1 MYDVKHLAPFVV
13 MIILL
18 VILAIT
24 LVNWFNYRL
33 KKRLLDAGPVDEKLL
48 HLISQLWRPGAEAL
62 KWGLLFL
69 SGGLGLI
76 LVDYLPNRGDDL
88 VLPFGVEAVFLSA
101 GFLTYYAIIRKQQ

>member
-1 MYDVKHLAPFVV
+1 MYDAKHLAPFVV

-18 VILAIT
+18 IILAIT

-48 HLISQLWRPGAEAL
+48 HLIGQLWKPGAEAL

-76 LVDYLPNRGDDL
+76 LIEYLPNREEDL
-88 VLPFGVEAVFLSA
+88 ALPFGVESVFLSA
-101 GFLTYYAIIRKQQ
+101 GFLTYYYIIKKQQ